1 MMIVG
6 RQEGFADPETLVQ
19 KLNDVVANN
28 EAFVVAARADR
39 AERDMNQAIRE
50 EQDAAFQETLR
61 QVRDKQSL
69 SFSKYKPM
77 KTAIFATSWSR
88 ILKNVT

>member
-61 QVRDKQSL
+61 QVSRQTI
-69 SFSKYKPM
+69 SFFY
-77 KTAIFATSWSR
+77 
-88 ILKNVT
+88 

>member
-61 QVRDKQSL
+61 QVTQTI
-69 SFSKYKPM
+69 SF
-77 KTAIFATSWSR
+77 
-88 ILKNVT
+88 

>member
-61 QVRDKQSL
+61 QVRQTS
-69 SFSKYKPM
+69 SF
-77 KTAIFATSWSR
+77 F
-88 ILKNVT
+88 

>member
-6 RQEGFADPETLVQ
+6 RQEGFAYPETLVQ

-61 QVRDKQSL
+61 QVRQTI
-69 SFSKYKPM
+69 SF
-77 KTAIFATSWSR
+77 F
-88 ILKNVT
+88 

>member
-61 QVRDKQSL
+61 QVSRQTI
-69 SFSKYKPM
+69 SF
-77 KTAIFATSWSR
+77 F
-88 ILKNVT
+88 

>member
-6 RQEGFADPETLVQ
+6 RQEGFLDPDALVAR
-19 KLNDVVANN
+19 LTAVVSDN

-39 AERDMNQAIRE
+39 AERDMNQAIRA

-61 QVRDKQSL
+61 QVGTFRFQKQFFPYNFFTRSL
-69 SFSKYKPM
+69 
-77 KTAIFATSWSR
+77 R
-88 ILKNVT
+88 VTT

>member
-6 RQEGFADPETLVQ
+6 RQEGFLGPDALVAR
-19 KLNDVVANN
+19 LTAVVADN

-39 AERDMNQAIRE
+39 AERDMNQAIRA

-61 QVRDKQSL
+61 QVQKQYFTCNL
-69 SFSKYKPM
+69 VYARFSYK
-77 KTAIFATSWSR
+77 
-88 ILKNVT
+88 NC

>member
-61 QVRDKQSL
+61 QVTLEFQIED
-69 SFSKYKPM
+69 
-77 KTAIFATSWSR
+77 TARKNSTRLKKR
-88 ILKNVT
+88 IRTI

>member
-61 QVRDKQSL
+61 QVRQTI
-69 SFSKYKPM
+69 SF
-77 KTAIFATSWSR
+77 F
-88 ILKNVT
+88 

>member
-61 QVRDKQSL
+61 QVRPG
-69 SFSKYKPM
+69 F
-77 KTAIFATSWSR
+77 F
-88 ILKNVT
+88 

>member
-1 MMIVG
+1 M
-6 RQEGFADPETLVQ
+6 GFADPETLVQ

-61 QVRDKQSL
+61 QVRVWTVPL
-69 SFSKYKPM
+69 ILYKRTIQPW
-77 KTAIFATSWSR
+77 KTQIHAKTN
-88 ILKNVT
+88 ILCFFMW

>member
-61 QVRDKQSL
+61 QVRQTI
-69 SFSKYKPM
+69 SFFY
-77 KTAIFATSWSR
+77 
-88 ILKNVT
+88 

>member
-1 MMIVG
+1 MNSYPLLAVIVLRQNRMMIVG
-6 RQEGFADPETLVQ
+6 RQEGFADAEALVQ
-19 KLNDVVANN
+19 RFVDVVADN

-61 QVRDKQSL
+61 QV
-69 SFSKYKPM
+69 
-77 KTAIFATSWSR
+77 SR
-88 ILKNVT
+88 ISICIP

>member
-61 QVRDKQSL
+61 QVTQTI
-69 SFSKYKPM
+69 SFKMQTNENCHLCYQ
-77 KTAIFATSWSR
+77 
-88 ILKNVT
+88 LVKNT

>member
-61 QVRDKQSL
+61 QVSTGL
-69 SFSKYKPM
+69 F
-77 KTAIFATSWSR
+77 
-88 ILKNVT
+88 

>member
-39 AERDMNQAIRE
+39 AERDMNQAIRQ
-50 EQDAAFQETLR
+50 EQDAAFQ
-61 QVRDKQSL
+61 VGSL
-69 SFSKYKPM
+69 GFPFLKY
-77 KTAIFATSWSR
+77 
-88 ILKNVT
+88 